1 MLGKGINGARNN
13 LRSIPQSCTL
23 YQQLMWYNSKLTE
36 LDDVM
41 KINMQ
46 NSLSC
51 QSCRLFFASIDS
63 FPLTMNCLQ
72 LLDNL
77 TYRSSFAVTSS
88 ENTDSIAVIAWDAVF
103 SVSSKAPAIIVV
115 SSCVNSPPFPAW
127 KLPHQVIQQ
136 TNSKLLCIP
145 NAASTMAAT
154 LSNIVKHWVMH
165 SNNTRPNIMF
175 RNFVV
180 SLCTGI

>member
-1 MLGKGINGARNN
+1 MMFIVSLQCHKIRYENQVVHSLDCAECKMSNTPGVSCAVMLGKGINGARNN

-36 LDDVM
+36 LDDAM

-46 NSLSC
+46 NSPSC

-115 SSCVNSPPFPAW
+115 SSCVNSPPFPA
-127 KLPHQVIQQ
+127 
-136 TNSKLLCIP
+136 
-145 NAASTMAAT
+145 
-154 LSNIVKHWVMH
+154 
-165 SNNTRPNIMF
+165 
-175 RNFVV
+175 
-180 SLCTGI
+180 